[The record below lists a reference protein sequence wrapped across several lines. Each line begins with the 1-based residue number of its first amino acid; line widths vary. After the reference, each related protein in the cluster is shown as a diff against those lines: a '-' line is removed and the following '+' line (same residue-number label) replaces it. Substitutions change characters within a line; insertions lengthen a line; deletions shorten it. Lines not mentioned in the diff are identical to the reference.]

1 MLYKQF
7 KTQPVQAFY
16 KLLIFSIIKIL
27 IASIIVSI
35 LYFLTIKLLV
45 TNLID
50 KNGISQISE
59 IVKLQQ
65 ENASDMISQSKKM
78 QELFLKYPQIVPVI
92 LFGFGLLL
100 ISSSLLISFIQ
111 KIIKDKIIGKNINI
125 GKSIIP
131 DNRDLNILIYV
142 LLFLPLF
149 LSVFSISIASI
160 KVNPIISLFSL
171 FFLIVVILRSVLFI
185 PGIVIGDMKFREAMR
200 YSFQNIGFSRAIKIA
215 IFGVLLFLILSLT
228 LNVILYIP
236 MNFLKFDKS
245 DLFYNF
251 LLMFIQSGFVSVGL
265 ASLFTR
271 YANFEE
277 VI

>member
-35 LYFLTIKLLV
+35 LYFLIIKLLV

-59 IVKLQQ
+59 IVKQQ
-65 ENASDMISQSKKM
+65 QNASDMISQSKKM
-78 QELFLKYPQIVPVI
+78 QDLILKYPQIVPLM
-92 LFGFGLLL
+92 LFGFGILL
-100 ISSSLLISFIQ
+100 IATSFLISFTQ
-111 KIIKDKIIGKNINI
+111 KIIKDKIMDKKINI

-131 DNRDLNILIYV
+131 DSRDLNILIYV
-142 LLFLPLF
+142 LLFLPVF
-149 LSVFSISIASI
+149 LLVFSLSIASI
-160 KVNPIISLFSL
+160 RVNPLISIFSL
-171 FFLIVVILRSVLFI
+171 FFMIMVILRSVLLI

-200 YSFQNIGFSRAIKIA
+200 YSFQNIGFGRAVKIA
-215 IFGVLLFLILSLT
+215 IFGVLIFFMLT
-228 LNVILYIP
+228 IVLNAILYFP
-236 MNFLKFDKS
+236 MNFIKFDKS

-251 LLMFIQSGFVSVGL
+251 LILFFQSGIVSVGL

-277 VI
+277 VF